1 MRFATWFERV
11 RRPGTEKANAL
22 KSATGQSEDVRVM
35 QEESYDS
42 GSLARGPFV
51 SVSTRFR
58 RLMRVWF
65 LLAGLLLALFPTSS
79 AQAEDDVLY
88 PLIFPVQGD
97 HYYSD
102 TFGAPRSG
110 GRKHEGNDIM
120 TYGKKG
126 VPVVAAAAGEVI
138 WISPNQ
144 GDCCYLG
151 IRHADGWVT
160 RYIHLNND
168 SRRADGSY
176 TDDGKGWG
184 IAPGI
189 QRGTRVEA
197 GQLIGWVGDS
207 GNAENTAPHLHFELR
222 RPDGSNY
229 GHGIAVNPYT
239 SLRAALPTPNM
250 KPPCS
255 EDDICDTVAFH
266 YSDGTFKVWEGI
278 EWGGSTFTFVYGRP
292 GDIALSG
299 DWDGDGTATVGLYRQ
314 SDGFVYLKNSNS
326 AGWADITFYFG
337 RSGDVPIVGDFDGD
351 GRDTVSVYRPSTGT
365 FYIKNTLEDGWA
377 EQEFVF
383 GRPGD
388 KPFAGDFDGDG
399 VDTIGLHRESTGLVY
414 FRNKLSSG
422 WADAEFV
429 YGRAGD
435 VIVAGDWDGDGTD
448 TVGVYRPSTGMFYL
462 RNENSAGN
470 ADYMLFA
477 GSARRVLSIG
487 LDR

>member
-1 MRFATWFERV
+1 MKRPLAQPTGRPSAEIDTIRAPRAFTPGRAEIVETSFEPDPEPDLVAPVPRRMGWLGKLAWTTGGILLSAGLGLAADRLIRDLFARHEWLGWIGLGLLGAFLIAV
-11 RRPGTEKANAL
+11 IAL
-22 KSATGQSEDVRVM
+22 VTREF
-35 QEESYDS
+35 
-42 GSLARGPFV
+42 LAL
-51 SVSTRFR
+51 R
-58 RLMRVWF
+58 RL
-65 LLAGLLLALFPTSS
+65 S
-79 AQAEDDVLY
+79 VLDA
-88 PLIFPVQGD
+88 VRAD
-97 HYYSD
+97 AARTHTD
-102 TFGAPRSG
+102 
-110 GRKHEGNDIM
+110 ND
-120 TYGKKG
+120 
-126 VPVVAAAAGEVI
+126 
-138 WISPNQ
+138 
-144 GDCCYLG
+144 
-151 IRHADGWVT
+151 R
-160 RYIHLNND
+160 
-168 SRRADGSY
+168 RRADGSY